1 MKTVLCYGD
10 SNTWGYLAPDGA
22 RLGRWERWPGVLQR
36 ALGEDVHVVEEGLN
50 GRTTV
55 FDVPED
61 PDRNGLTFLP
71 ALLETHAPVD
81 VLVLFLGVN
90 DFFLPFQVTAWRVAH
105 AVGALVDVA
114 RRSEWGPDGGAPAVV
129 AMCPPPFG
137 DLGAERA
144 SSPHGEAETRELG
157 DAFRQMATE
166 HECEVVDLAG
176 HVAFG
181 VPDGIHFDAEGHA
194 AIGKLMT
201 ERLQGLL
208 AP

>member
-1 MKTVLCYGD
+1 
-10 SNTWGYLAPDGA
+10 
-22 RLGRWERWPGVLQR
+22 VLQR
-36 ALGEDVHVVEEGLN
+36 ALGDDVHVVEEGLN

-61 PDRNGLTFLP
+61 PDRNGLTFLS

-81 VLVLFLGVN
+81 MLVLFLGVN
-90 DFFLPFQVTAWRVAH
+90 DFFLPFQVTAWRVAN

-137 DLGAERA
+137 DLGADRA
-144 SSPHGEAETRELG
+144 ASPHGEAETKGLG

-166 HECEVVDLAG
+166 HECEVIDLAG
-176 HVAFG
+176 AAAFT
-181 VPDGIHFDAEGHA
+181 VPDGIHFDADGHR
-194 AIGKLMT
+194 AIGA
-201 ERLQGLL
+201 LL
-208 AP
+208 AEWLRGRLSP

>member
-10 SNTWGYLAPDGA
+10 SNTWGYLAPDGE

-36 ALGEDVHVVEEGLN
+36 PLGEDVHVVEEGLN

-61 PDRNGLTFLP
+61 PDRNGLTLLP

-81 VLVLFLGVN
+81 VMVLFLGVN

-114 RRSEWGPDGGAPAVV
+114 RRGEWGPDGGAPAVV

-137 DLGAERA
+137 DLGVERA
-144 SSPHGEAETRELG
+144 SSPHGEAETRGLG

-176 HVAFG
+176 HVAFR

-201 ERLQGLL
+201 ERLQDLL
-208 AP
+208 AT